1 MSGRWPPL
9 PCRPVLPPITGQHP
23 LSQLPLPILN
33 QRQLLGILDCQKLL
47 SPSGLQAL
55 GFPWLH
61 TDLTQGASLTE
72 TFCLH
77 LILKLLLLHPL
88 SFLPIFP
95 AKNSTVS
102 GFSHKIT
109 AVLGREGSDYLS
121 PSSCLPPGSAMSPL
135 GPYQPFSHRVSTT
148 VAEFS
153 NKSLTRAGYH
163 PHPRSPSCC
172 FCHFCLQGTGSRLLL
187 PARNTA
193 SCCLRKEVGGERIPR
208 AKWRS
213 TICSQNSKS
222 SSSPVCSSLS
232 GHSQSLFIL

>member
-1 MSGRWPPL
+1 M
-9 PCRPVLPPITGQHP
+9 
-23 LSQLPLPILN
+23 PLPILN
-33 QRQLLGILDCQKLL
+33 QRQLSGTLDCQKLL

-95 AKNSTVS
+95 AKNSAVS